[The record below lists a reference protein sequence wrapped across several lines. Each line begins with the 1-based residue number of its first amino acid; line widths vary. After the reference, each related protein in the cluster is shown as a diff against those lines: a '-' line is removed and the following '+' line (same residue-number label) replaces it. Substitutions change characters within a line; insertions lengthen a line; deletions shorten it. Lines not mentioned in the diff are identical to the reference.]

1 MPVSR
6 HRWVTASRTAGR
18 PHRPPPAGGRATPSW
33 LGSEAAPRGAP
44 QPAVAP
50 PQRPL
55 SQALP
60 ALPRVPTACGD
71 SSAQVGPEAWRRGAA
86 GWAPAPGSPSCSQRP
101 HFSPLLQAGFALRRR
116 SGSTRLLHGGPLPA
130 PFRLPISITAPHSP
144 ALCPP
149 PSIPS
154 SLHPTRPQ
162 MLQRGGMA
170 GWSCLRFKTGGR
182 GAGRGGRQGVALGL
196 WTEAAAPPKVLDTG
210 LWKSIP

>member
-18 PHRPPPAGGRATPSW
+18 PAPAASRRGSGHALLAGVRGGPAGSPAAGCRPAPAASLASTSW
-33 LGSEAAPRGAP
+33 
-44 QPAVAP
+44 
-50 PQRPL
+50 
-55 SQALP
+55 
-60 ALPRVPTACGD
+60 LPRVPTACGD

-130 PFRLPISITAPHSP
+130 PFRLPISIAAPHSP

-149 PSIPS
+149 PSILS

-170 GWSCLRFKTGGR
+170 GWSCLKFKTGGR
-182 GAGRGGRQGVALGL
+182 GAGRGGRQAVALGL